1 MQEIAEGIYIER
13 NYPGVVLGALRI
25 GSTVVMVDA
34 PLRAQDQQSWRIDV
48 ANLGGGAD
56 KLLVMLDTHID
67 RTLGIRAMERRVVG
81 HQRALEILNN
91 RPTTARGQDF
101 DAGADWEPYELPAN
115 IRWPVLDLTYSDK
128 MTVYLDD
135 DPVEISHQPGAH
147 VAGSWL
153 RYDSKK
159 VLFVG
164 DSVIIHH
171 PPFFAWSD
179 LDRWLSELDW
189 LTTAFYEDYQIVSG
203 REGVINP
210 AELNRM
216 ISFLEKVKAVVAE
229 LASGT
234 WSVEAIVDQVPSL
247 LKAFE
252 YQPGVAEM
260 YHNRLVWGIEQYL
273 NRHYPGRKTVEK
285 GEE

>member
-1 MQEIAEGIYIER
+1 MHEIAEGIYIER
-13 NYPGVVLGALRI
+13 DYPGVVLGALRI
-25 GSTVVMVDA
+25 GSSVVMVDA

-67 RTLGIRAMERRVVG
+67 RTLGIRAMESRVVG

-164 DSVIIHH
+164 DSVIIPDKTDHTRSRDGKRGIPAAALRRDHH
-171 PPFFAWSD
+171 ICVGIRVSDKSDHLARPRVWQKICFIEHKSAKRQQNNDDGNQDDPVFFHNIT
-179 LDRWLSELDW
+179 LSQKIIF
-189 LTTAFYEDYQIVSG
+189 AG
-203 REGVINP
+203 NC
-210 AELNRM
+210 
-216 ISFLEKVKAVVAE
+216 
-229 LASGT
+229 
-234 WSVEAIVDQVPSL
+234 
-247 LKAFE
+247 
-252 YQPGVAEM
+252 
-260 YHNRLVWGIEQYL
+260 NRLGENFANICRIL
-273 NRHYPGRKTVEK
+273 IFFKSSSNRLLTKK
-285 GEE
+285 Q

>member
-25 GSTVVMVDA
+25 GSSVVMVDA

-67 RTLGIRAMERRVVG
+67 RTLGIRAMESRVVG

-101 DAGADWEPYELPAN
+101 DAGADWEPYELPVN

-153 RYDSKK
+153 RYDSQK

-164 DSVIIHH
+164 DSVIINQ

-189 LTTAFYEDYQIVSG
+189 LTTAFFEDYQIVSG

-210 AELNRM
+210 ADLNRM
-216 ISFLEKVKAVVAE
+216 MTFLAEVKAVLAE
-229 LASGT
+229 LTSDT
-234 WSVEAIVDQVPSL
+234 WSIEAIAAQVPFL
-247 LKAFE
+247 LKAFD
-252 YQPGVAEM
+252 YQPSAEEM
-260 YHNRLVWGIEQYL
+260 YRNRLAWGIEQYL
-273 NRHYPGRKTVEK
+273 NRHYPGRKSVEK